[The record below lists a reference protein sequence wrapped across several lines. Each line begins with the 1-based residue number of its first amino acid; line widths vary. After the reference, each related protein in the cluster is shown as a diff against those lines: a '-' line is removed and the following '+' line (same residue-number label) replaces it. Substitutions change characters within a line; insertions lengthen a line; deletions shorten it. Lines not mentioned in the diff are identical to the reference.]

1 MSELKRFGVAMDTVL
16 LADFDRLIAQAGYQ
30 NRSEAIRDLV
40 RDHLVAD
47 QWQDPRA
54 TVIGTITLVY
64 DHHSSDVEHRLTHLQ
79 HEHAGEICAST
90 HVHLD
95 HDNCLEVIIVR
106 GPSKMVRD
114 LASQLIASR
123 GVKHGKLVC
132 TTTGR
137 NLH

>member
-1 MSELKRFGVAMDTVL
+1 MSELKRFGIAMDAAL
-16 LADFDRLIAQAGYQ
+16 LADFDTLIAQAGYQ

-40 RDHLVAD
+40 RDYLVAD

-79 HEHAGEICAST
+79 HEHAGDICANT

-106 GPSKMVRD
+106 GPSKTVRD

-132 TTTGR
+132 TSTGR
-137 NLH
+137 DLH

>member
-1 MSELKRFGVAMDTVL
+1 MSELKRFGIAMDAAL

-40 RDHLVAD
+40 RDYLVTD